1 MKIQQECLPFRPITI
16 KLEKQAEA
24 EAFYALMQKLQNRLD
39 DNTLL
44 LSDEQRALLAQIINS
59 RSNGVTI

>member
-1 MKIQQECLPFRPITI
+1 MKIQQQMLPFRPITI
-16 KLEKQAEA
+16 KLEAQAEA

-44 LSDEQRALLAQIINS
+44 LSDCQRSLLAQIINS

>member
-1 MKIQQECLPFRPITI
+1 MKIQQEYLPFRPITI

-44 LSDEQRALLAQIINS
+44 LSDEQRSLLAQIINS

>member
-24 EAFYALMQKLQNRLD
+24 EAFYGLMQKLQNRLD
-39 DNTLL
+39 DNNLT
-44 LSDEQRALLAQIINS
+44 LSDDQRTLLAQIITS
-59 RSNGVTI
+59 RSSGVTI

>member
-24 EAFYALMQKLQNRLD
+24 EAFYALMQKLQARLD
-39 DNTLL
+39 DSTLHL
-44 LSDEQRALLAQIINS
+44 NDDQRALLAQIINS

>member
-44 LSDEQRALLAQIINS
+44 LSDEQRSLLAQIINS